1 MLTLQNV
8 DAYYGK
14 IQALNDISIEVPQG
28 SIVTILGPNGAGKT
42 TTLRTISGLMRPASG
57 SILFQNERLDSL
69 APHKIVRKGISMVP
83 ERREIF
89 NEMTVGENLEMGA
102 FIRRKKVQEVKED
115 LEWVREL
122 FPVLHERQRSTAGM
136 LSGGQQQ
143 MLAIA
148 RALMARPRLLLLDEP
163 SLGLAP
169 VLAQEIFNVI
179 ERIAREGV
187 TILLVEQNAHLA
199 LKVSQYGY
207 VLEAGHIVL
216 AGQSA
221 ELLDRDLVRK
231 SYLGELDESSA

>member
-1 MLTLQNV
+1 
-8 DAYYGK
+8 
-14 IQALNDISIEVPQG
+14 
-28 SIVTILGPNGAGKT
+28 
-42 TTLRTISGLMRPASG
+42 
-57 SILFQNERLDSL
+57 
-69 APHKIVRKGISMVP
+69 MVP

-102 FIRRKKVQEVKED
+102 FIQRRKPREVKED

-122 FPVLHERQRSTAGM
+122 FPVLKERARSTAGM

-143 MLAIA
+143 MLSIA

-169 VLAQEIFNVI
+169 VLAQEMFNVVA
-179 ERIAREGV
+179 RIAQEGV
-187 TILLVEQNAHLA
+187 TILLVEQNAHQA

-216 AGQSA
+216 AGPSA
-221 ELLDRDLVRK
+221 ELLDRDMVRK
-231 SYLGELDESSA
+231 SYLGELEERSS